1 MWPIFTHLRWIRECM
16 RSVGASEA
24 LFILYLHGQH
34 NTCAL
39 ILVYAAAARLPRL
52 TTNFSMYLTF
62 SSLYFDAQQQCER
75 SPMRS
80 PILLLTSCPFKE
92 GSDDKTCEIWSVN
105 KLSIS
110 PIWLISRS
118 LLVPPS
124 YDCYV
129 ISYQSG
135 CCEKTTPPWG
145 HLSFGSV
152 SYLICG
158 VDKLDSFVGHG
169 ENDGWHLLHLFCR
182 LLGMRIKNRRK
193 KRQREATM
201 IWEAL

>member
-24 LFILYLHGQH
+24 LLFILYLHGQH

-39 ILVYAAAARLPRL
+39 ILVYAAAPCPSRL

-62 SSLYFDAQQQCER
+62 SSLYFDVQQQCER

-80 PILLLTSCPFKE
+80 PILLLSSCPFKE
-92 GSDDKTCEIWSVN
+92 GGDDKTCEIRSVN

-110 PIWLISRS
+110 PIWLISHS

-124 YDCYV
+124 YDCYG

-135 CCEKTTPPWG
+135 WCDKTTPPMRALEFWECD
-145 HLSFGSV
+145 LP
-152 SYLICG
+152 YL
-158 VDKLDSFVGHG
+158 
-169 ENDGWHLLHLFCR
+169 W
-182 LLGMRIKNRRK
+182 RR
-193 KRQREATM
+193 
-201 IWEAL
+201 